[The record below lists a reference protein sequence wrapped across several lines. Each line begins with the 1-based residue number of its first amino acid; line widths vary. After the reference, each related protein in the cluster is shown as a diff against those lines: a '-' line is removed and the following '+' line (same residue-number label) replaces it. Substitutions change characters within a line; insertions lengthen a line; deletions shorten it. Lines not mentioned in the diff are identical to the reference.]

1 MGAVSRGQKG
11 AGRTPRSLRPEIRAG
26 FIGHINNPRSASSPA
41 EPSTTK
47 EPALPGAG
55 TKPRRSN
62 YSLVVCACVVY
73 PLRGS
78 KPARLRD
85 CPFKRQVGPFTSAMA
100 HLAMSPCPPCD
111 TPPEHGWC
119 PASHAPDN
127 SRVSTLTVE
136 PDGRPTTECDV
147 ETNRP
152 ARRDASACRYSGVA
166 TSPRERFFV
175 WDDPPRSGLCG
186 TSGPLPP
193 VITVS
198 PAPALLDFSVSTAGD
213 TARDLPQH
221 LRKAPPK
228 RGFNCPHAC
237 RRHSP

>member
-11 AGRTPRSLRPEIRAG
+11 AGRTPRSLRPGISPAG
-26 FIGHINNPRSASSPA
+26 FIGHPNNPRSASSPA

-62 YSLVVCACVVY
+62 YLLVVCAWCCLSPPRIRLQARAFEGLARSSDRLVPSPAPWRTSQCRPVV
-73 PLRGS
+73 PS
-78 KPARLRD
+78 
-85 CPFKRQVGPFTSAMA
+85 
-100 HLAMSPCPPCD
+100 D
-111 TPPEHGWC
+111 TPPEHEWC
-119 PASHAPDN
+119 AASHAPDN

-166 TSPRERFFV
+166 TSPRERFFGAAGFGMV
-175 WDDPPRSGLCG
+175 HRDLGFAARPAPFLRLSLS
-186 TSGPLPP
+186 TS
-193 VITVS
+193 S
-198 PAPALLDFSVSTAGD
+198 PASC
-213 TARDLPQH
+213 LP
-221 LRKAPPK
+221 
-228 RGFNCPHAC
+228 
-237 RRHSP
+237 